1 MHTSSITVLTSCRLE
16 LVLNPVPMQVMP
28 SQNSEMWLAFIARG
42 QSTYSFPVALPDVE
56 RIQEFM
62 ILHSTECL
70 SDGNR
75 NYTIYGRS
83 LVACYPELV
92 GEQ

>member
-28 SQNSEMWLAFIARG
+28 SQ
-42 QSTYSFPVALPDVE
+42 P
-56 RIQEFM
+56 M